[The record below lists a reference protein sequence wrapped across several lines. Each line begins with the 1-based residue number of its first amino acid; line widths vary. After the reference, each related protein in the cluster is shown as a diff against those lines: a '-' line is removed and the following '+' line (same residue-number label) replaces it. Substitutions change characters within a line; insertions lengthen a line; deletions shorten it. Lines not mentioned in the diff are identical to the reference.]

1 MGLID
6 PVAMSIVDSLEQVPI
21 FADLDRAQLETLA
34 KFAQDVEVAAGAELT
49 HEGRYEGSVYVV
61 ISGMVAIE
69 RNGRTVDTIGPA
81 NFFGEIAA
89 IDGGPRTAT
98 VRALVESRLVV
109 LSQVQFNEVLDASVP
124 FREAVMPEMEQRLS
138 RME

>member
-6 PVAMSIVDSLEQVPI
+6 AVAMSIVDSLEQVPI

-61 ISGMVAIE
+61 ISGMVEIE

-98 VRALVESRLVV
+98 VRALVESRLIV
-109 LSQVQFNEVLDASVP
+109 LSQVQFNEVLDASAA
-124 FREAVMPEMEQRLS
+124 FREAVMPAMEQRLS

>member
-1 MGLID
+1 M
-6 PVAMSIVDSLEQVPI
+6 AMSIVDSLEQVPI

-61 ISGMVAIE
+61 ISGMVEIE

-109 LSQVQFNEVLDASVP
+109 LSQVQFNEVLDASAP

>member
-6 PVAMSIVDSLEQVPI
+6 AVAMSIVDSLEQVPI

-109 LSQVQFNEVLDASVP
+109 LSQVQFNEVLDASAP
-124 FREAVMPEMEQRLS
+124 FREAVMPAMEQRLS

>member
-1 MGLID
+1 M
-6 PVAMSIVDSLEQVPI
+6 AMSIVDSLEQVPI

-61 ISGMVAIE
+61 ISGMVEIE

>member
-61 ISGMVAIE
+61 ISGMVEIE

-98 VRALVESRLVV
+98 VRAMVESRLVV

>member
-6 PVAMSIVDSLEQVPI
+6 AVAMSIVDSLEQVPI

-61 ISGMVAIE
+61 ISGMVEIE

>member
-6 PVAMSIVDSLEQVPI
+6 AVAMSIVDSLEQVPI

-61 ISGMVAIE
+61 ISGMVEIE

-109 LSQVQFNEVLDASVP
+109 LSQVQFNEVLDASAP

>member
-6 PVAMSIVDSLEQVPI
+6 AVAMSIVDSLEQVPI

>member
-6 PVAMSIVDSLEQVPI
+6 AVAMSIVDSLEQVPI

-61 ISGMVAIE
+61 ISGMVEIE

-98 VRALVESRLVV
+98 VRALVESRLIV
-109 LSQVQFNEVLDASVP
+109 LSQVQFNEVLDASAP